1 MNYYNKG
8 PEATEINDID
18 FESWRGEI
26 LTENLVD
33 TVEKNHA
40 ALMEEN
46 YNVAAVANDVLSAP
60 SQEYSDIQQELT
72 YQFTLW
78 SNYYAS
84 QQMDLVKLEA
94 VGN

>member
-1 MNYYNKG
+1 
-8 PEATEINDID
+8 
-18 FESWRGEI
+18 
-26 LTENLVD
+26 
-33 TVEKNHA
+33 
-40 ALMEEN
+40 MEEN

-94 VGN
+94 VGNQNNYLSKTIFYKKF